1 MGLCLSGSI
10 AILWMGHPRSTFTLD
25 RRPRLRTIKSPWGVD
40 VLQPQVLVENL
51 HVHQCLALFMSQSCV
66 GSFAFLET
74 PWGAYT
80 RKLPWW
86 KAVSKHGFDIRLD
99 QCRYGTAYL
108 KPTGLLCNS
117 KQFKVLGKRCRRDH
131 VHTPFNSSSSGRT
144 YHYPEELCLEFAQLC
159 NCLATAQST
168 SNPSKADF
176 SARVDSPK
184 HNDPVDDA
192 GLFESEVETVDL
204 RDHRGAQRFVSHLW
218 STQLAES
225 LPWTVA
231 RRYKFA
237 RTNHINVLE
246 CHVRKTLLHL
256 APMDCRLVNFQDSMV
271 TLGATAKGRSSSA
284 ALNSILRQDMSLQLA
299 KNVYVC
305 GIHCPT
311 WALRAD
317 DPSRQRQVRPARAQL
332 PQWLLLLKSGSLNN
346 AQDLLDACSD
356 TPRSWGRWLLFCQ
369 AAFLAASG
377 QYDSIGDWT
386 QNALRPKRQKGLGQ
400 RPSHRGYCANQE
412 NVVAS
417 IPDLDSG
424 RRHGCSTNSSFGIHL
439 VSILEEYG
447 KVLYERG
454 ASRRTFAETVNC
466 VVQHFPYLKSFM
478 AGPWNLLTTWET
490 IWPGKVHPPL
500 PLPLM
505 KALVCTAVAWGWI
518 RISLLILIG
527 FYTLLRPCELLAL
540 KVSDCLLTSETGC
553 DDVIFLKLRLV
564 KSRTRGARLQNVRL
578 DVPFVVSFLK
588 KCLRTLMP
596 KEPIWN
602 GSSALFRSRF
612 QHLLVATTGNANL
625 CVPSSLRLGGA
636 TFWFRT
642 WQEDL
647 PRLQWRGRWMHMKT
661 LAHYIQEVGCI
672 NILEAL
678 SPCSR
683 QKMFQLADLCESAC
697 EEVQVEADLTSQV
710 WRLVQQ
716 FKRS

>member
-1 MGLCLSGSI
+1 MPSDLQIVQAPRFHREHPSTLHVNVKEVNVALKQFLESSLSGSLRACLPIQRDFVELYVGSARMSQAMVQKGFIVGPPVDVSSGWNLCDKNLFGLLMGLRLSGSI

-144 YHYPEELCLEFAQLC
+144 CHYPEELCLEFAQLC

-184 HNDPVDDA
+184 HNDPVDDS

-225 LPWTVA
+225 LPWKVA

-417 IPDLDSG
+417 IRDLDSG
-424 RRHGCSTNSSFGIHL
+424 RRHGCSTNSSFGPPRSHPPCEHPGGVWKSSVRTGSFSTNFCRNGQL
-439 VSILEEYG
+439 CSTALPILEKLYG
-447 KVLYERG
+447 WTLEPPHHLGNYLARQG
-454 ASRRTFAETVNC
+454 PSSITTTFDESVSLHSSC
-466 VVQHFPYLKSFM
+466 VGLDPDK
-478 AGPWNLLTTWET
+478 
-490 IWPGKVHPPL
+490 PL
-500 PLPLM
+500 NFD
-505 KALVCTAVAWGWI
+505 
-518 RISLLILIG
+518 R
-527 FYTLLRPCELLAL
+527 LLRTVETMRAFGFEGERLSSNIRNRMRRCDIFETPISQIQNQGGSASECAPRCSVCSELPEEMS
-540 KVSDCLLTSETGC
+540 SDTDAERTHLEWLL
-553 DDVIFLKLRLV
+553 
-564 KSRTRGARLQNVRL
+564 
-578 DVPFVVSFLK
+578 
-588 KCLRTLMP
+588 
-596 KEPIWN
+596 
-602 GSSALFRSRF
+602 SS
-612 QHLLVATTGNANL
+612 V
-625 CVPSSLRLGGA
+625 
-636 TFWFRT
+636 
-642 WQEDL
+642 
-647 PRLQWRGRWMHMKT
+647 
-661 LAHYIQEVGCI
+661 
-672 NILEAL
+672 
-678 SPCSR
+678 
-683 QKMFQLADLCESAC
+683 
-697 EEVQVEADLTSQV
+697 
-710 WRLVQQ
+710 
-716 FKRS
+716 